1 MAGHPEMTGYVLD
14 TSVVFKWI
22 SERDETDLNNA
33 TRLRRGILEGA
44 YSVTVPD
51 LFFYEL
57 ANALRYNPGLSSEEV
72 IAAVDAIFNLEF
84 DIRSIT
90 TELAAIAV
98 KLAYSWNV
106 TVYDAC
112 FLALAQKEKKTLI
125 TADCKFYERA
135 KGARHI
141 VRLSDFAPKD
151 RYRKSNPA
159 TSLKDFRGTV
169 PTEGKSNI
177 SEERGRVITA
187 ATKRLN
193 KPPRNEK
200 P

>member
-1 MAGHPEMTGYVLD
+1 MTGYVLD
-14 TSVVFKWI
+14 TSVVFKWF
-22 SERDETDLNNA
+22 SESDETDLNNA
-33 TRLRRGILEGA
+33 YSLRRGILEGA

-51 LFFYEL
+51 LLFYEL

-84 DIRSIT
+84 DVRSIT
-90 TELAAIAV
+90 TELASSAV
-98 KLAYSWNV
+98 RLAYSCNI

-112 FLALAQKEKKTLI
+112 FLALAQKEKKILI
-125 TADCKFYERA
+125 TADYKFYERA
-135 KGARHI
+135 KGEKRI
-141 VRLSDFAPKD
+141 VRLTDFAPRD

-159 TSLKDFRGTV
+159 TSLKNFRGTV

-187 ATKRLN
+187 ATKRLD
-193 KPPRNEK
+193 KPPRNAK

>member
-1 MAGHPEMTGYVLD
+1 MTGYVLD
-14 TSVVFKWI
+14 TSVVFKWF
-22 SERDETDLNNA
+22 SESDETDLNNA

-84 DIRSIT
+84 DVRSIT

-125 TADCKFYERA
+125 TADYKFYERA

-141 VRLSDFAPKD
+141 VRLSDFAP
-151 RYRKSNPA
+151 
-159 TSLKDFRGTV
+159 
-169 PTEGKSNI
+169 
-177 SEERGRVITA
+177 RGRGGKTDHA
-187 ATKRLN
+187 
-193 KPPRNEK
+193 EK
-200 P
+200 

>member
-14 TSVVFKWI
+14 TSVVFKWF
-22 SERDETDLNNA
+22 SESDETDLNNA
-33 TRLRRGILEGA
+33 YRLRRGILEGA

-84 DIRSIT
+84 DVRSIT

-125 TADCKFYERA
+125 TADYKFYERA

-159 TSLKDFRGTV
+159 TS
-169 PTEGKSNI
+169 
-177 SEERGRVITA
+177 